1 MTERLKY
8 HNLTS
13 ESQERILADRA
24 RGWVNPYRTP
34 DSAAVR
40 RNQAH
45 DVANLWRPAFV
56 RDIEKILHLPYYNR
70 YADKTQ
76 VFSFYNNDDIT
87 RRGLHVQLVSRIARN
102 IGAVL
107 GLNLDLIEAIALG
120 HDIGHTP
127 FGHAGER
134 FLSEITEAETGRA
147 FNHNVQSVR
156 VLDAM
161 FARNFTLQTLDGVL
175 CHNGEFEQQEYRPM
189 RDKDFARFDAE
200 LEACYTDR
208 ETIGRLV
215 PCTLEGCVVRIC
227 DMIAYIGKDRQDAR
241 TAHIIPQNYRF
252 TNDRIGSENAAII
265 NNLTVDIIE
274 NSYGKDYILLS
285 PWAYEDLKT
294 AKRENYE
301 VIYRNE
307 GINRE
312 YDSMIRPMFH
322 ELYYRLLDDLRR
334 HNTDSIIYTYYIKS
348 IEDSTRYY
356 RPTNYADTEPN
367 QIVTDFIASMT
378 DDYFLALHRLLFP
391 DSKNDIEFRSYFD

>member
-1 MTERLKY
+1 
-8 HNLTS
+8 
-13 ESQERILADRA
+13 
-24 RGWVNPYRTP
+24 
-34 DSAAVR
+34 
-40 RNQAH
+40 
-45 DVANLWRPAFV
+45 
-56 RDIEKILHLPYYNR
+56 
-70 YADKTQ
+70 
-76 VFSFYNNDDIT
+76 
-87 RRGLHVQLVSRIARN
+87 
-102 IGAVL
+102 
-107 GLNLDLIEAIALG
+107 
-120 HDIGHTP
+120 
-127 FGHAGER
+127 
-134 FLSEITEAETGRA
+134 
-147 FNHNVQSVR
+147 
-156 VLDAM
+156 M

-391 DSKNDIEFRSYFD
+391 DSKYDIEFRSYFD